1 MFFFSFVK
9 NVLSLNCNNLCGKK
23 NICITTSEEFIIIH
37 LRVTNKAL
45 YINIYIYLY
54 LKNMQDVINMP
65 DVNPIHT

>member
-1 MFFFSFVK
+1 MWK
-9 NVLSLNCNNLCGKK
+9 KK

-54 LKNMQDVINMP
+54 LKNMQDIINMP